1 MKSTARIADLCYQ
14 ENPWRTSGL
23 IWKMFTALI
32 SLTAAT
38 EETSADFLENTATRF
53 KKIMIEI
60 YF

>member
-1 MKSTARIADLCYQ
+1 MKFTARIADLCYQ

-38 EETSADFLENTATRF
+38 EETSADFLEDTATRF
-53 KKIMIEI
+53 KKAGLEI